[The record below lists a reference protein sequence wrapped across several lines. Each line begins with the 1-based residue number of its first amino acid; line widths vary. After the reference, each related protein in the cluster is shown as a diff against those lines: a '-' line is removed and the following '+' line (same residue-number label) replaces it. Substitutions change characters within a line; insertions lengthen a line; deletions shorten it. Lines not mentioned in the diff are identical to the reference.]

1 MRISVVIPTL
11 GRPAMLLETL
21 ESVLACDPAP
31 HEILVVDGDANRSAR
46 EAVNQLPGNATTA
59 PVRCLASPRGASVQR
74 NRGIEVATGDVV
86 LFIDDDAIVDPGLI
100 GVLCATYRDPEIVGV
115 TGRIIQGDYRAFG
128 NQRSRIRQLLM
139 RGGRQGTMTSYGYPR
154 HLQEL
159 DRRWDV
165 EFMQGCLM
173 SARRELAARV
183 GFDTDMGGPR
193 RTALLEDEDFSYR
206 LSRHG
211 RVVYVPDAVVNHR
224 AVGFR
229 SRQGGAR
236 SYSRLIVTDRAYL
249 LRKNF
254 RVTPLVALRFALLI
268 GVFFA
273 HRVINAEWG
282 GILGLAEGVRDAVR
296 EARARSPRQRLAAA
310 PAEGGAGSRGPAA
323 QAW

>member
-165 EFMQGCLM
+165 EFMQGMIHHHAQAILM
-173 SARRELAARV
+173 AAWAPTHDATPAIRELCAHRRHGEGRARRCRPVER
-183 GFDTDMGGPR
+183 TR
-193 RTALLEDEDFSYR
+193 RIER
-206 LSRHG
+206 L
-211 RVVYVPDAVVNHR
+211 R
-224 AVGFR
+224 ASCPSSASDHEHF
-229 SRQGGAR
+229 
-236 SYSRLIVTDRAYL
+236 
-249 LRKNF
+249 
-254 RVTPLVALRFALLI
+254 
-268 GVFFA
+268 
-273 HRVINAEWG
+273 
-282 GILGLAEGVRDAVR
+282 
-296 EARARSPRQRLAAA
+296 
-310 PAEGGAGSRGPAA
+310 SRGP
-323 QAW
+323 